1 MYYKLENI
9 INEEQRHQLLDV
21 YNSLKSELA
30 HQDYNL
36 FDVDKRHPS
45 KEQAQ
50 LDCFKAIDQYASNHE
65 QTFRH
70 YFLNYTPEAF
80 TKFHTDNDDA
90 VGLTIVTFLDK
101 SDDLIG
107 GEALAMLPYMKK
119 SRPETHYRKGDATDP
134 GSRVIPKV
142 INMEVGQSLVYDK
155 SLMHGVGQVEKGN
168 RLVLISW
175 YGNQVGTTT
184 HMERRLSAAV

>member
-1 MYYKLENI
+1 MYYKVENI
-9 INEEQRHQLLDV
+9 ITPNQRHKLIDV
-21 YNSLKSELA
+21 YRSLDPELA

-50 LDCFKAIDQYASNHE
+50 MDCFSALDNYAKDYEKS
-65 QTFRH
+65 FRH
-70 YFLNYTPEAF
+70 YFLNYGPESF

-101 SDDLIG
+101 SEDLIG
-107 GEALAMLPYMKK
+107 GEPLVQLPYEKR
-119 SRPETHYRKGDATDP
+119 SRPSTHYRKGDAP
-134 GSRVIPKV
+134 IGMKVIPKV
-142 INMEVGQSLVYDK
+142 IQMNVGQSLVYDK
-155 SLMHGVGQVEKGN
+155 HLMHGVGQVEQGN

-175 YGNQVGTTT
+175 YGHSIQ
-184 HMERRLSAAV
+184 

>member
-9 INEEQRHQLLDV
+9 ISEEHRHQLLDV
-21 YNSLKSELA
+21 YNSLPSELA

-36 FDVDKRHPS
+36 FDVDKRHPG
-45 KEQAQ
+45 KEDSR
-50 LDCFKAIDQYASNHE
+50 LDCFKVIDQYASNHK
-65 QTFRH
+65 QMFRH
-70 YFLNYTPEAF
+70 YFLNYTPESF

-107 GEALAMLPYMKK
+107 GEALAMLPYIKRA
-119 SRPETHYRKGDATDP
+119 RPSNKYRKGDAPIDEK
-134 GSRVIPKV
+134 VVPKV
-142 INMEVGQSLVYDK
+142 INMNVGQSLVYDK
-155 SLMHGVGQVEKGN
+155 SLMHGVGQVERGN

-175 YGNQVGTTT
+175 YGNPV
-184 HMERRLSAAV
+184 

>member
-50 LDCFKAIDQYASNHE
+50 LDCFKAIDQYASDHE

-70 YFLNYTPEAF
+70 YFLNYTEDSF

-90 VGLTIVTFLDK
+90 VGLTIVTFLDR

-107 GEALAMLPYMKK
+107 VEALAQLPYTKR
-119 SRPETHYRKGDATDP
+119 SRPANKYRKGEAPIDE
-134 GSRVIPKV
+134 RVVPKV
-142 INMEVGQSLVYDK
+142 INMEVGQSLIYDK
-155 SLMHGVGQVEKGN
+155 SLMHGVGQVERGN

-175 YGNQVGTTT
+175 YGNPVQ
-184 HMERRLSAAV
+184 

>member
-9 INEEQRHQLLDV
+9 ITNEERHQLLDV
-21 YNSLKSELA
+21 YHSLDPELA

-45 KEQAQ
+45 NQHTR
-50 LDCFKAIDQYASNHE
+50 LDCFKKIDQYASGYE
-65 QTFRH
+65 KSFKH
-70 YFLNYTPEAF
+70 YFLNYTEEAF
-80 TKFHTDNDDA
+80 TKFHTDNDVQ

-101 SDDLIG
+101 SADLVG
-107 GEALAMLPYMKK
+107 GEALAMLPYTKK
-119 SRPETHYRKGDATDP
+119 ERPATHYRKGDAIVPQD
-134 GSRVIPKV
+134 RVIPKV

-155 SLMHGVGQVEKGN
+155 SLMHGVGQVEKGS

-175 YGNQVGTTT
+175 YGNQVGTST
-184 HMERRLSAAV
+184 HMDRKLSATV